1 MENKMLQDGIL
12 SIGARV
18 IFFLVLKFMIEPWM
32 NIRMGDAGFGHYVV
46 LLGYISIFAYSCG
59 EALNHIRVLNQE
71 SDKERAAEYRIII
84 ITEALI
90 AFFIL
95 LSYNVFYEKESLTGS
110 ALFGL
115 AAVFMMFRLYSECM
129 FRIEINYKRILISSI
144 IMAGG
149 YLVGYFFYT
158 KGAPWYVI
166 IVLGEAA
173 AVLYAAIE
181 GRAFS
186 AKNKVSEY
194 FPRTIKNTVT
204 LTSSYLISYILI
216 YMDRFLV
223 SFLLGE
229 ELVSTY
235 YISTF
240 YGKCVALVIPPIT
253 AVLLSN
259 ISKGIIPLD
268 KKMVNKVV
276 MGSLGAILFFFLAGI
291 PVSRIIIYLL
301 YRPSY
306 QAALSIMDIGN
317 LGQIVYYSCSIV
329 NMMAIRLCNMK
340 LQVKVETV
348 YAVSYL
354 ILAFIGAKFYGLVG
368 LAAGTLL
375 ANCLRFLMLTIPV
388 YAVLKKEKNGE
399 AL

>member
-84 ITEALI
+84 LTEALI

-253 AVLLSN
+253 AVLLGN